1 MNIVE
6 AKPRFT
12 VSIPTFERPAYLVR
26 AVRSVLIQ
34 TRVPDEV
41 LVVHRR
47 DDNETIMSF
56 NELLLFRLRS
66 PDFFRQSG
74 KLFTIALAM

>member
-1 MNIVE
+1 MNIAE

-12 VSIPTFERPAYLVR
+12 VAIPTFERPAYLGR
-26 AVRSVLIQ
+26 AVRSALIQ
-34 TRVPDEV
+34 TRIPDEV

-56 NELLLFRLRS
+56 NELLNLPHGSLLR
-66 PDFFRQSG
+66 FVFG
-74 KLFTIALAM
+74 